1 MAKIRPR
8 SQKKARRATR
18 QPLSRKLKL
27 SKVRVLLTLFKPAY
41 LIVPCPE
48 LPQDMGDLWSHWVGP
63 SEPKKRGFPRC
74 NVKNAEFRAKMGPG
88 SRPEARLATGS
99 TQNVAYWVSSDD
111 SNKKFRP
118 FLKKMDFGPKNGI
131 FGHKLCIFLRN
142 AYKTTIFSVQT
153 DRLNWII
160 GHPYPEVTLDTLV
173 SR

>member
-48 LPQDMGDLWSHWVGP
+48 LPQDPIESVRLSQK
-63 SEPKKRGFPRC
+63 ERGFPRC
-74 NVKNAEFRAKMGPG
+74 NVKNAEFRAKMGPS

-99 TQNVAYWVSSDD
+99 TQ
-111 SNKKFRP
+111 KCC
-118 FLKKMDFGPKNGI
+118 LLG
-131 FGHKLCIFLRN
+131 
-142 AYKTTIFSVQT
+142 VQ
-153 DRLNWII
+153 
-160 GHPYPEVTLDTLV
+160 
-173 SR
+173 